1 MSNDINLK
9 AKELVERFIQAS
21 VVIDDGETFYH
32 TKPFCVAKQ
41 CALIAVER
49 TIDTLVI
56 VLNKSYNTESNNLIN
71 DEIDVQM
78 LVKQAIEN
86 L

>member
-1 MSNDINLK
+1 MSNEINIK
-9 AKELVERFIQAS
+9 AKELVEKYYDF
-21 VVIDDGETFYH
+21 GGPWH
-32 TKPFCVAKQ
+32 HAKQ

-56 VLNKSYNTESNNLIN
+56 VLNKSDNTESNNLIN
-71 DEIDVQM
+71 DEIDQQM
-78 LVKQAIEN
+78 LLKQAIEQ

>member
-1 MSNDINLK
+1 MNEEIIK
-9 AKELVERFIQAS
+9 QAKELVE
-21 VVIDDGETFYH
+21 EFYNIYDSPLSISAR
-32 TKPFCVAKQ
+32 KRYAKQ

-56 VLNKSYNTESNNLIN
+56 VLNKSDNTESNNLIN
-71 DEIDVQM
+71 DEIDHQM
-78 LVKQAIEN
+78 LIKQAIEN